1 MRGKGS
7 HAGLVRVRPELRNMI
22 TFKSLNLLA
31 GSWPVSRPFD
41 VIFCRNV
48 MIYFDKPTQSKILSR
63 FAPLMKADGLLFAG
77 HSENFLHVSDAFT
90 LARQDGVRIESPSS
104 GGKPEGWV
112 MNPAIEEQLATNL
125 YYDQDFGCEAAKI
138 LPGEYYF
145 TNKPMLIVTV
155 LGSCVA
161 ACIRDRVSGIGG
173 MNHFMLPDAGSEDGS
188 PSSASMRYGAY
199 AMEVL
204 INQLLKAGA
213 RRENLDAKV
222 FGGGNVLRGFTAIN
236 VGERNAQFV
245 RELLAC
251 RKNPDHCGGPE

>member
-1 MRGKGS
+1 
-7 HAGLVRVRPELRNMI
+7 
-22 TFKSLNLLA
+22 
-31 GSWPVSRPFD
+31 
-41 VIFCRNV
+41 
-48 MIYFDKPTQSKILSR
+48 
-63 FAPLMKADGLLFAG
+63 
-77 HSENFLHVSDAFT
+77 
-90 LARQDGVRIESPSS
+90 
-104 GGKPEGWV
+104 

-125 YYDQDFGCEAAKI
+125 YYDQNFGCEAAKI
-138 LPGEYYF
+138 LPGEYYL

-173 MNHFMLPDAGSEDGS
+173 MNHFMLPDAGGEDGS

-245 RELLAC
+245 LDYLHAEQIQIIAEDLNDVHPRKVYFFPKTGKVLVKKLKQLNNYTLVRREQDYASRLHANVAGSDADLF
-251 RKNPDHCGGPE
+251 